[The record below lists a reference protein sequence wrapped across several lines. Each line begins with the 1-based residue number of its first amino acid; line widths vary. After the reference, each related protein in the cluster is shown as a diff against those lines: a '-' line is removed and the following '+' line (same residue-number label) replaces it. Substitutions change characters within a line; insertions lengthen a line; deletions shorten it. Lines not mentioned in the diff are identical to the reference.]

1 MSSGRPAGYVTTL
14 PWMQTQ
20 TLWLRDGAAVL
31 LRPVQPEDRRRIV
44 ELMTRLSEDSR
55 FRRFLRPVVELSPDE
70 LTYLSEVD
78 HLDHEALIALDPLRG
93 DALGVARYVRFEQ
106 DRALAEA
113 AVVVVDHAQGRGL
126 GTAMLDIMTRRA
138 RAAGIRRFAVLMR
151 VENHQAIEMFERLG
165 DVRSR
170 AVSDGAV
177 ELEIELPDSDGI
189 SAALTRALSVAAAGA
204 MVTAWRALLP
214 PRRRRPDQPE

>member
-1 MSSGRPAGYVTTL
+1 MNAQRPAGYLTTL
-14 PWMQTQ
+14 PWLQTQ
-20 TLWLRDGAAVL
+20 TLLLRDGSAVV
-31 LRPVQPEDRRRIV
+31 LRPIQPEDRMRIV
-44 ELMTRLSEDSR
+44 TLMTRLSEESR

-93 DALGVARYVRFEQ
+93 EALGVARYVRFEK
-106 DRALAEA
+106 DRELAEA

-126 GTAMLDIMTRRA
+126 GTAMLEIMTRRA

-151 VENHQAIEMFERLG
+151 VENRQAIEMFERLG

-170 AVSDGAV
+170 AMSDGAV
-177 ELEIELPDSDGI
+177 ELEIELPESDRIG
-189 SAALTRALSVAAAGA
+189 AALMHALSVAAAGA

-214 PRRRRPDQPE
+214 PRRHRQDPPE